1 MNADPAPSSP
11 AVRLLSI
18 VGGVALLF
26 AMAVDVISVIGRHIK
41 LPLLGSIELVQAA
54 VVVSASAGMIVATI
68 ARSHAVVHLVVDRLS
83 SGAKVVVL
91 RIAAALSALF
101 FLALAIGSGWV
112 AADMIGGHE
121 ESELLHIPYAPL
133 RFVLVAATL
142 AVAAIFAA
150 QAIGRVRR

>member
-11 AVRLLSI
+11 AVRLLGV

-26 AMAVDVISVIGRHIK
+26 AMAVDVISVVGRHIK

-54 VVVSASAGMIVATI
+54 VVVSASAGMVVATL

-83 SGAKVVVL
+83 PPAKAVVL
-91 RIAAALSALF
+91 RVAAALSALF

-112 AADMIGGHE
+112 AIEMIGGHE

-133 RFVLVAATL
+133 RVVLVAATL

-150 QAIGRVRR
+150 QAVGRVRR